1 VQADADYRAKA
12 EDIGRLKI
20 RNNKGQMVPL
30 AAIMTVQPTFGPG
43 AVTRYNGFFSA
54 DINGAPKPGVSSG
67 QAQAEM
73 EKILAETLPRGLGYE
88 WTELVYQEKIA
99 GNTMV
104 LIFPL
109 CVLLV
114 FLVLAATYES
124 WTLPLA
130 IILIV
135 PMCILS
141 AMAGVWISGLLG
153 APGDNNIFT
162 KVALVVLVGLAC
174 KNAILIVE
182 FAKELEEHG
191 KPMLDAVIEACRL
204 RLRPILMTSIAFCA
218 GVIPLIL
225 GSGAGSEMRRA
236 MGIAVFSGMVGVTT
250 FGIFLTPVFYAL
262 LRKGT
267 EQRRAKA
274 RELRRAIDASAHPID
289 GTPTPP
295 PGDPR

>member
-182 FAKELEEHG
+182 FAKDLEDKGEKMMHAIVHATR
-191 KPMLDAVIEACRL
+191 M
-204 RLRPILMTSIAFCA
+204 RLRPILMTSIAFIA
-218 GVIPLIL
+218 GVIPLVL
-225 GSGAGSEMRRA
+225 STGAGAEMRRA
-236 MGIAVFSGMVGVTT
+236 MGIAVFSGMLGVTF
-250 FGIFLTPVFYAL
+250 FGLFLTPVFYVV
-262 LRKGT
+262 LRRLT
-267 EQRRAKA
+267 EKRRAAAAHAKA
-274 RELRRAIDASAHPID
+274 VALMH
-289 GTPTPP
+289 G
-295 PGDPR
+295 GDHA

>member
-1 VQADADYRAKA
+1 MQADADYRAKA
-12 EDIGRLKI
+12 DDIGRLKI

-30 AAIMTVQPTFGPG
+30 AAIMTVQPAFGPG

-135 PMCILS
+135 PGKTPSRPFPPRSGRGRFVAPKMMRTCSMKPFNESLS
-141 AMAGVWISGLLG
+141 
-153 APGDNNIFT
+153 T
-162 KVALVVLVGLAC
+162 
-174 KNAILIVE
+174 
-182 FAKELEEHG
+182 
-191 KPMLDAVIEACRL
+191 L
-204 RLRPILMTSIAFCA
+204 RS
-218 GVIPLIL
+218 
-225 GSGAGSEMRRA
+225 
-236 MGIAVFSGMVGVTT
+236 
-250 FGIFLTPVFYAL
+250 
-262 LRKGT
+262 
-267 EQRRAKA
+267 
-274 RELRRAIDASAHPID
+274 
-289 GTPTPP
+289 
-295 PGDPR
+295 